1 MKRDVGELPQAR
13 RQGGR
18 YENAGDGVSSID
30 PANLSKIGKSHAQF
44 QQSIQLTSSDKSV
57 FLKHGEITD

>member
-44 QQSIQLTSSDKSV
+44 
-57 FLKHGEITD
+57 